1 MLTGLGRISVGIPP
15 STSLTCPLPDLSPR
29 LNQALGARARRGASE
44 PPTHLQGLHRA
55 ALPGEVCASLLR
67 LGETQTKRP
76 LMGAASL
83 QSALPAS
90 AQRSA
95 VFFLKTSQPSHCKQR
110 LICKEEELG
119 EDWSACRNAFNEPL
133 VIPCPLLPPE
143 SPAVRKQSCF
153 RTCIRND
160 SEQPQGIHQLSGC
173 QRNMENM

>member
-1 MLTGLGRISVGIPP
+1 MCLCQARSLRATHTPP
-15 STSLTCPLPDLSPR
+15 RPALSSTAWGGVCLAPSAGGDADQTPPMQARPPD
-29 LNQALGARARRGASE
+29 
-44 PPTHLQGLHRA
+44 
-55 ALPGEVCASLLR
+55 
-67 LGETQTKRP
+67 
-76 LMGAASL
+76 GAASL